1 MRIRIGYVS
10 IALNL
15 PRTTSSSN
23 VIYTLFKK
31 LPSKEKQLEKL
42 KTTTL
47 SNLNNLYKIL
57 NYNVEQKIHFYRIT
71 SALVPLAT
79 HPEVTAWNYRAIF
92 KKDFE
97 RLGNFIKE
105 NNLRV
110 DTHPDQFNVLNSSKP
125 TVVYNSINNL
135 KFHVNLFEDLDYPLG
150 KMVLHVGSGEG
161 GKDLALNRFIINF
174 EKVPPEIG
182 RRLILEND
190 DKTFTAAETLNL
202 CKSLKLPM
210 VLDVHHYNCNNIGE
224 RLEDLLGEIIATW
237 DKEELPPKF
246 HFSSPKEG
254 ALDRKHADFIV
265 AEDFIS
271 FIELCKNYHRD
282 IDIMLEAKQKDL
294 ALFKLMEDL
303 KRLRKDW
310 NYIDNSTIEIC
321 DN

>member
-1 MRIRIGYVS
+1 MRVRLGYVA

-15 PRTTSSSN
+15 PKTTSSSN
-23 VIYTLFKK
+23 VTYTLFKK
-31 LPSKEKQLEKL
+31 LPTEEKQLEKL

-47 SNLNNLYKIL
+47 NNLNNLYKIL
-57 NYNVEQKIHFYRIT
+57 NYNAEQKIHFYRIT

-79 HPEVTAWNYRAIF
+79 HPEVDNWNYRLIF

-110 DTHPDQFNVLNSSKP
+110 DTHPNEFNVINSSKA

-135 KFHVNLFEDLDYPLG
+135 KFHVNLFEDMNYPLG

-161 GKDLALNRFIINF
+161 GKDIALNRFISNF
-174 EKVPPEIG
+174 ENVPSEISS
-182 RRLILEND
+182 RLILEND
-190 DKTFTAAETLNL
+190 DKTFTAAETLDL
-202 CKSLKLPM
+202 CKRLNLPM
-210 VLDVHHYNCNNIGE
+210 VLDVHHHNCNNNGE
-224 RLEDLLGEIIATW
+224 VLEDLLEEILATW
-237 DKEELPPKF
+237 DKEQLPPKF

-254 ALDRKHADFIV
+254 PLDRKHSDFIV
-265 AEDFIS
+265 AEDFIT
-271 FIELCKNYHRD
+271 FIEICKVYDRD

-303 KRLRKDW
+303 KRLRKNW
-310 NYIDNSTIEIC
+310 NYIDNSTFEIL
-321 DN
+321 

>member
-23 VIYTLFKK
+23 VTYTLFKK
-31 LPSKEKQLEKL
+31 LPS
-42 KTTTL
+42 
-47 SNLNNLYKIL
+47 
-57 NYNVEQKIHFYRIT
+57 
-71 SALVPLAT
+71 
-79 HPEVTAWNYRAIF
+79 
-92 KKDFE
+92 KDFE

-110 DTHPDQFNVLNSSKP
+110 DTHPDQFNVLNSSKT

-182 RRLILEND
+182 RRLMLEND

-210 VLDVHHYNCNNIGE
+210 VLDVHHHNCNNIGE

>member
-1 MRIRIGYVS
+1 MRVRLGYVA

-15 PRTTSSSN
+15 PKTTSSSN
-23 VIYTLFKK
+23 VTYTLFKK
-31 LPSKEKQLEKL
+31 LPTEEKQLEKL

-47 SNLNNLYKIL
+47 NNLNNLYKIL
-57 NYNVEQKIHFYRIT
+57 NYNAEQKIHFYRIT

-79 HPEVTAWNYRAIF
+79 HPEVDNWNYRLIF

-110 DTHPDQFNVLNSSKP
+110 DTHPNEFNVINSSKA

-135 KFHVNLFEDLDYPLG
+135 KFHVNLFEDMNYPLG

-161 GKDLALNRFIINF
+161 GKDIALNRFISNF
-174 EKVPPEIG
+174 ENVPSEISS
-182 RRLILEND
+182 RLILEND
-190 DKTFTAAETLNL
+190 DKTFTAAETLDL
-202 CKSLKLPM
+202 CKRLNLPM
-210 VLDVHHYNCNNIGE
+210 VLDVHHHNCNNNGE
-224 RLEDLLGEIIATW
+224 VLEDLLEEILATW
-237 DKEELPPKF
+237 DKEQLPPKF

-254 ALDRKHADFIV
+254 PLDRKHSDFIV
-265 AEDFIS
+265 AEDFIN
-271 FIELCKNYHRD
+271 FIEICKVHDRD

-303 KRLRKDW
+303 KRLRKNW
-310 NYIDNSTIEIC
+310 NYIDNSTFEIL
-321 DN
+321 